1 MPVYHNLI
9 FALDGTIECMTEP
22 EQPTP
27 VDQLAALSALGEP
40 SRRELYDYI
49 ASVGGWV
56 GRDEAADA
64 AGIQRGVAAHHLDRL
79 ADEGLLEVDYQRL
92 TGRTG
97 PGAGRPAKVYR
108 RSRADFEITLPP
120 RDYEFAGR
128 LLADAIADAQTTG
141 RHVSEAV
148 DHAATSAGR
157 LLGKAMIKQQ
167 GRGRSAA
174 SARKAALA
182 VLSHHGFEPHEE
194 EDGTVVL
201 RNCPFHLLAK
211 THTDLVCGMN
221 HCLIDAAIAALD
233 GTDFDVSLE
242 PDPELCCVR
251 LRRR

>member
-1 MPVYHNLI
+1 MS
-9 FALDGTIECMTEP
+9 EP
-22 EQPTP
+22 EPPTPAP
-27 VDQLAALSALGEP
+27 VDQLGALRALGEP

-49 ASVGGWV
+49 AAAGDWV

-79 ADEGLLEVDYQRL
+79 ADEGLLEVDYRRL

-128 LLADAIADAQTTG
+128 LLADAVADAQATG
-141 RHVSEAV
+141 RDVSEAV
-148 DHAATSAGR
+148 DRAARTAGR
-157 LLGKAMIKQQ
+157 RIGHAMTTRR
-167 GRGRSAA
+167 GRRRSAA
-174 SARKAALA
+174 AARKAALDE
-182 VLSHHGFEPHEE
+182 LREHGFEPHERD
-194 EDGTVVL
+194 DGTVVL

-221 HCLIDAAIAALD
+221 HCLIDAAITELS
-233 GTDFDVSLE
+233 GTDYEVTLE

-251 LRRR
+251 LRRE